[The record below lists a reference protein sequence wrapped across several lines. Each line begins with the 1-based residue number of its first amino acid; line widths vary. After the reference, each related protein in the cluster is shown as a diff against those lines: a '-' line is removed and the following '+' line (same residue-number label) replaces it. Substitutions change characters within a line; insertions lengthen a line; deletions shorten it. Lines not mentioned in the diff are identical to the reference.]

1 MRIILTLFVFILGL
15 TVYTT
20 ANPIVYLQVNN
31 FSGRAFIYVN
41 NNDFENSISAF
52 SVAQDGRLQAL
63 PASPFATGGIGG
75 KRAGIGGLCISRK
88 GKLLFA
94 SNNSDNTLTAF
105 RINTSNGT
113 LSRLGSPITTGG
125 RFAAGVACNRQG
137 TQVFV
142 ANIDSD
148 SISAFNLGSNNIL
161 QPATGSPFQAGNGPI
176 DLAIN
181 PNNSVLF
188 ASHQFSHSIGV
199 YSIDLSSRL
208 RLVNDVI
215 TPGLINHGLNI
226 NLNTSRIYV
235 AELGNNSI
243 SGFRADLN
251 TGTLTALPNLPYFTD
266 GDRPLA
272 VTSSPDGKFVYV
284 SNNNNSTISIFSSN
298 SDGSL
303 RAIAG
308 SPFTTDGQ
316 GPASMVMNKKGTL
329 LFVANGGL
337 AGTKDISVYSISP
350 SGVVNPISSSPFPT
364 NSIGTPVA
372 IGILEIK

>member
-1 MRIILTLFVFILGL
+1 MRILLTLFAFILGL
-15 TVYTT
+15 TVYVT
-20 ANPIVYLQVNN
+20 ANPIVFLQVNN
-31 FSGRAFIYVN
+31 FSKRAFIYVN

-52 SVAQDGRLQAL
+52 SVAQDGRLQPL
-63 PASPFATGGIGG
+63 QGSPFTTGGIGG
-75 KRAGIGGLCISRK
+75 KKTGIGGLCISRK

-94 SNNSDNTLTAF
+94 SNNSDNSLTTF
-105 RINTSNGT
+105 RINTDGT
-113 LSRLGSPITTGG
+113 LSRLGNPISTGG

-148 SISAFNLGSNNIL
+148 SIAAFSLNNNNL
-161 QPATGSPFQAGNGPI
+161 QPVVGSPFQAGNGPI
-176 DLAIN
+176 DLVLN
-181 PNNSVLF
+181 PNNSILF

-199 YSIDLSSRL
+199 YSVDSSSRL

-215 TPGLINHGLNI
+215 TPGLANHGLTL
-226 NLNTSRIYV
+226 NLNTSRLYV

-251 TGTLTALPNLPYFTD
+251 TGALSALPNLPYFTD
-266 GDRPLA
+266 GDKPLA
-272 VTSSPDGKFVYV
+272 INSSPDGKFIYV
-284 SNNNNSTISIFSSN
+284 SNNNNSAISIFSSS

-316 GPASMVMNKKGTL
+316 GPASMVINKKGTL
-329 LFVANGGL
+329 LFVANGGFG
-337 AGTKDISVYSISP
+337 GTKDISVYSINP
-350 SGVVNPISSSPFPT
+350 SGAITPISSSPFST
-364 NSIGTPVA
+364 NSIGNPVA